1 MACLQ
6 FIDALPKPVVDLV
19 KLFDLIVELQ
29 YEVTVG
35 AFILASV
42 PIRLLQLHYFSTQLL
57 VALNELLI
65 RDRNLFNFLLM
76 LLAIELC

>member
-1 MACLQ
+1 MACLKL
-6 FIDALPKPVVDLV
+6 IDALPKSVVDSV

-42 PIRLLQLHYFSTQLL
+42 PISLLQLNYFSTQLL
-57 VALNELLI
+57 VALNEFLI

>member
-6 FIDALPKPVVDLV
+6 FIDALPKSVVDLV

-42 PIRLLQLHYFSTQLL
+42 PISLLHYFSTQLL